1 MIGSV
6 PERWD
11 TDAKRCE
18 SPAPSMSTGRV
29 SSEPDPIMRTG
40 VLTIIRRATFG
51 TSSQL
56 RRRTILCAPK
66 LTDDLHPILQEIFPD
81 TTPASSRALKPLPHV
96 TMALG
101 RITQAAIKGTPLL
114 IFLPEETM
122 VDGDLETKP
131 VYVELSS
138 VVTLRDEVDMNET
151 CTFGLE
157 LKNTATGGWAGKN
170 MRIRA
175 GFSLEYLGWMA
186 VLREAMNIGATPT
199 LAYGSKTAQVIPIKM
214 QREQIRGRSM
224 VRHSEM
230 DLRGCYGNMDEQQRI
245 SRSLERGRT
254 RSAQNLGAR
263 MTDLRLR
270 QEQTIASAGNQVH
283 IPHGN
288 EQPSSPP
295 LAPVPRRGRRQ
306 GDNRPPPAMSNR
318 GLCLPA
324 LRRVS
329 WHGDLEEGSMSDLVK
344 DWGMSMLVREPEAE
358 VSCTVPII
366 ESESYGPEPSAP
378 VPSVKDHVQ
387 EGTKSDNSFVDNKD
401 RPISTDSGIGSSV
414 SGSPSSRGSMI
425 RDRPQSLE
433 SHRPHLDE
441 TSVPKINRS
450 TAMEHKP
457 SLPRMRSSEEHT
469 SATRSSHPPV
479 RVNPPPS
486 KRRPNAS
493 LNEFSPRLPPT
504 LPASRHSASAATRPT
519 SQARYSPVTL
529 RGSPPGPPTSINP
542 VPIISLADSRGPRI
556 WSVKRNKWVAL
567 HERVPVNRIDD

>member
-1 MIGSV
+1 
-6 PERWD
+6 
-11 TDAKRCE
+11 
-18 SPAPSMSTGRV
+18 MSTVRV

-40 VLTIIRRATFG
+40 VLTVIRRATFG

-66 LTDDLHPILQEIFPD
+66 LTDDLYPILQEIFPD
-81 TTPASSRALKPLPHV
+81 TTPTSSRALKPYPHV

-122 VDGDLETKP
+122 LDGDLETKP
-131 VYVELSS
+131 VYLELSS

-186 VLREAMNIGATPT
+186 VLREAMNFGHTPA
-199 LAYGSKTAQVIPIKM
+199 LAYGSKTAAQVMPIKM
-214 QREQIRGRSM
+214 QWEQIRGRAM

-230 DLRGCYGNMDEQQRI
+230 DLRGRYGSVDEQQRI
-245 SRSLERGRT
+245 SRSLERGWT

-263 MTDLRLR
+263 ITDLRLR

-288 EQPSSPP
+288 EQPLTPP

-329 WHGDLEEGSMSDLVK
+329 WHGDLEEGSISDLVK
-344 DWGMSMLVREPEAE
+344 DWGMPMLVREPEAE
-358 VSCTVPII
+358 DSGTVPIA
-366 ESESYGPEPSAP
+366 ESESNGPEPSAP
-378 VPSVKDHVQ
+378 APSVQDHVQ
-387 EGTKSDNSFVDNKD
+387 EGKKRDNSFVDNKN

-414 SGSPSSRGSMI
+414 SGSPSSRGSMT

-433 SHRPHLDE
+433 SHRTHLDGV
-441 TSVPKINRS
+441 SVPKVNRS
-450 TAMEHKP
+450 TAMEHSL

-479 RVNPPPS
+479 RVHTPPS
-486 KRRPNAS
+486 KGRPHAS
-493 LNEFSPRLPPT
+493 LNEFSPRFPPT
-504 LPASRHSASAATRPT
+504 IPASRHSASAATRPS
-519 SQARYSPVTL
+519 SQSRYNPVTL
-529 RGSPPGPPTSINP
+529 RGSPLGPPSSINP
-542 VPIISLADSRGPRI
+542 APIISLADARGPRI
-556 WSVKRNKWVAL
+556 WSVQRNKWVAL
-567 HERVPVNRIDD
+567 HEKVPVNRIDH